1 MKTAWARFRGWPT
14 WVQWVLGVF
23 VALIV
28 IGALAPGDDDDEQ
41 PVSAGQASTT
51 QATLSHVQVIPPSS
65 APAPTPPPTVAT
77 TTTTTT
83 PPQPVDVATFTGSSD
98 KNTEAFSVRS
108 PWRIKWRITGG
119 AGVAIALHDQS
130 GARIEYISADP
141 GTDES
146 VIRRNCVGCYLKIS
160 PFGSTY
166 TITVN
171 GIAA

>member
-1 MKTAWARFRGWPT
+1 MAPAGAAGVAFL
-14 WVQWVLGVF
+14 LGVGAGASSADKDETV
-23 VALIV
+23 VAT
-28 IGALAPGDDDDEQ
+28 
-41 PVSAGQASTT
+41 GQTTGSTT
-51 QATLSHVQVIPPSS
+51 ESTLSHVQVIPPSS

-77 TTTTTT
+77 TTTVA
-83 PPQPVDVATFTGSSD
+83 QPADIATFTGSSD
-98 KNTEAFSVRS
+98 KNTEAFSVRN

-146 VIRRNCVGCYLKIS
+146 IIRRACNGCYLKIS

-166 TITVN
+166 TITIN
-171 GIAA
+171 GVAA